1 MLLTLGVG
9 CSSGTATSPAAPVT
23 SRAGA
28 VTTPTRTDG
37 SGGRA
42 RLDGFKEV
50 TITVVDADGQT
61 RQHCLLLADTEA
73 SRERGLMFVED
84 VTLGGY
90 DGMLFLF
97 QQDSD
102 GGFWMKNTR
111 LPLSI
116 AYVAANGRTV
126 STTDMAPCPDSS
138 PTCPSYPA
146 SGPYRFAVEVPR
158 GALGKVGI
166 SNDSTLTVGEQTCV
180 GVPRST

>member
-9 CSSGTATSPAAPVT
+9 CSSGTATSPAAPAT
-23 SRAGA
+23 SAGA
-28 VTTPTRTDG
+28 ATSPPGTDG
-37 SGGRA
+37 SGRA
-42 RLDGFKEV
+42 RLDGFKVV
-50 TITVVDADGQT
+50 TITVVDADGRT

-73 SRERGLMFVED
+73 SRERGLMFVD
-84 VTLGGY
+84 DATLGGY

-97 QQDSD
+97 QADSD

-126 STTDMAPCPDSS
+126 TTTDMAPCPDSS

-146 SGPYRFAVEVPR
+146 SGPYRYAVEVPR

-166 SNDSTLTVGEQTCV
+166 SNDSKLTVGEQTCA